1 MVGIGPYGPQDH
13 EDDMSGAQEDRKLGG
28 GLLTVAEVAD
38 VLRVST
44 MTVYR
49 LIKSG
54 EITAIR
60 VGKSYRIAE
69 TELQGYLAS
78 GEVQVDDVNG

>member
-1 MVGIGPYGPQDH
+1 MA
-13 EDDMSGAQEDRKLGG
+13 GAHGEDRKLGG
-28 GLLTVAEVAD
+28 HLLTVAEVAD

-54 EITAIR
+54 DVAAIR
-60 VGKSYRIAE
+60 VGKSYRISE
-69 TELQGYLAS
+69 PELQAYLAS
-78 GEVQVDDVNG
+78 GEVRVDDVKG

>member
-1 MVGIGPYGPQDH
+1 MG
-13 EDDMSGAQEDRKLGG
+13 GAHDGERTLRGR
-28 GLLTVAEVAD
+28 LLTVAEVAD

-54 EITAIR
+54 DLAAIR
-60 VGKSYRIAE
+60 VGKSYRI
-69 TELQGYLAS
+69 TEPTLQEYLAS
-78 GEVQVDDVNG
+78 GEVRVDDVNG

>member
-1 MVGIGPYGPQDH
+1 
-13 EDDMSGAQEDRKLGG
+13 MSGAPKDRKLGG
-28 GLLTVAEVAD
+28 GLLTVAEVAE

-54 EITAIR
+54 DITAIR

-69 TELQGYLAS
+69 PELQGYLAS
-78 GEVQVDDVNG
+78 GEVRVDDVNG